1 LIVAHFQ
8 LADLAALHTRYD
20 ASVEALAALDP
31 VLAYQLSS
39 KYRIGSVLQR
49 LASYTVEQ
57 QNRAGQNVSPSD
69 ALQMKQFWAMLNRL
83 IEKRAIPDLAQA
95 ALRVAKQHGRWSL
108 RETRK
113 ALKTQDS
120 AEPRQEFRAEMEAF
134 KAQLDAAAQAAA
146 AAAAPN

>member
-1 LIVAHFQ
+1 
-8 LADLAALHTRYD
+8 
-20 ASVEALAALDP
+20 
-31 VLAYQLSS
+31 
-39 KYRIGSVLQR
+39 